1 LSVVASNALAGV
13 NVLVT
18 RPQHQCAALANGIRA
33 EGGNPV
39 LFPVLI
45 ITDVDNPDK
54 LMSLIQRLYEF
65 DWAVFVSPNA
75 VHKAM
80 QFIVEHGDFP
90 TQLKVAAVGKGSAD
104 ALKQYGIDT
113 VLTPTEQFDSEA
125 LLKLPPLQD
134 MTNQRVVVFR
144 GVGGRPLL
152 GDTLIQRGATLVYAE
167 CYQRKKPEA
176 DVASLLAAWSQGE
189 IHAVI
194 ITSSEGLHNL
204 FDIVGKLGQQ
214 LLKSTPVFTSY
225 ERIAQTARDLGLE
238 KIIKTTLAGDEGLLD
253 SLQAYFGKVLVKQW
267 RQQN

>member
-1 LSVVASNALAGV
+1 M

-18 RPQHQCAALANGIRA
+18 RPQHQCTVLSNGIRA

-39 LFPVLI
+39 LFPVLT

-54 LMSLIQRLYEF
+54 LVRLVQRLHEF

-80 QFIVEHGDFP
+80 QFIAEHGGFP
-90 TQLKVAAVGKGSAD
+90 AHLNVAVVGKGSVD
-104 ALKQYGIDT
+104 ALKQHGIDT
-113 VLTPTEQFDSEA
+113 VLAPTEQFDSEA
-125 LLKLPPLQD
+125 LLKLTPLQD
-134 MTNQRVVVFR
+134 MTGQRVVIFR

-152 GDTLIQRGATLVYAE
+152 GDTLMQRGAAVTYAE
-167 CYQRKKPEA
+167 CYQRNKPEV
-176 DVASLLAAWSQGE
+176 DVTSLLATWSRGE

-253 SLQAYFGKVLVKQW
+253 SLQAYFGKVLVKQ
-267 RQQN
+267 